1 METKKRILVVEDDKS
16 LLPMITYN
24 IEKNG
29 FQVSSATNGEDA
41 LLLMKEEIPSL
52 AIFDWMIPAPSG
64 LELCKIVRRKPETSN
79 LPIIML
85 TAKEEEEDRVR
96 GLDCGADDYITKP
109 FSPAELIAR
118 IKALLRRSSSS
129 VDQIL
134 EFEDIKIVTNQ
145 HKVYRGEARVHLGPL
160 EYKLLKHFLENPGR
174 VFSREQLL
182 DSVWGRD
189 IYVEQRTVD
198 THIRRLRKAVNLNGK
213 KNLIRTIRATGYSID
228 KDKNFL

>member
-1 METKKRILVVEDDKS
+1 METKKTILVVEDDKS

-29 FQVSSATNGEDA
+29 FKVRSATNGEDA

-129 VDQIL
+129 TDQIL

-145 HKVYRGEARVHLGPL
+145 HKVYRGEARVRLGPL

-182 DSVWGRD
+182 DSVWGHG

-228 KDKNFL
+228 KE

>member
-1 METKKRILVVEDDKS
+1 METKKTILVVEDDKS

-29 FQVSSATNGEDA
+29 FQVNSATNGEDA

-129 VDQIL
+129 TDQIL

-145 HKVYRGEARVHLGPL
+145 HKVYRGEARVRLGPL

-182 DSVWGRD
+182 DSVWGHG

-198 THIRRLRKAVNLNGK
+198 THIRRLRKAVNLKGK

-228 KDKNFL
+228 KD